1 LSSMERMCFIKVHNT
16 FANVENELACFVCLL
31 LKYFELYGI
40 CCVVR
45 EYMDK
50 KVLRVSLS
58 IIP

>member
-1 LSSMERMCFIKVHNT
+1 MERMCFIKVHNT